1 MAAQTTQAVVQNLV
15 DRAVKL
21 GDRQLAADIRAFA
34 AQRQFGLVFEHNR
47 PERLRLYGKPVMP
60 GDVVQVFPQRGKKE
74 GAASQLLWRVE
85 SIGGKVAK
93 LAPYRSTSYDEN
105 EEDPCA
111 AAVEDIVVVAE
122 YDQPI
127 YAGLKETGRVE
138 RGGSKPYQVVIN
150 GENYHA
156 LETLAFAYAG
166 KVDCIYIDPPYNT
179 GARDWKYNN
188 DYVDAS
194 DAYRHSKWLAFMERR
209 LKLAKQLLNPND
221 SVLIVTIDEKEHARL
236 ELLLEAT
243 FSNAAAIQT
252 VSITINK
259 NGVARGNQFK
269 RADEYA
275 IFCFFGDAAPC
286 QVDRKLYSVEFGK
299 LGGKVADDES
309 SSRSQ
314 RKVRWEWLLRGGSN
328 SARSDRPNL
337 FYPIYINENSKTIEA
352 IGESIPREM
361 DYRTVPGVDG
371 LRAIWPIRPDGR
383 EATWHMS
390 QPTLRQKL
398 DKGFARVS
406 TYDEKNDRYTLLY
419 LANIQE
425 DRLAKGELR
434 IVGRRNDGS
443 AILEAVGEATATP
456 TTVWSGAQF
465 SAGEY
470 GSRYIKRFIGERH
483 FTFPKSLYATELS
496 LASVIANKPNALV
509 VDFFSGSGT
518 TAHAVMRLNH
528 QDGGRR
534 RSISVTNNEVSEDE
548 SKKLIKQGLRQGDP
562 EWEALGICQYVTKPR
577 VTAAITGKTPEGDP
591 IKGDYK
597 FTDEFPMADGFEEN
611 AIFFDLTY
619 EDPDA
624 VELGVAFE
632 EIAPLLWLRAGSRG
646 RIIEHEQPGFAVADA
661 YAVLFDFSAV
671 QDFVAAV
678 KGCPGI
684 ACAYVITDDTA
695 RFAGVKAQ
703 LPGLD
708 VVRLYENYLQSF
720 KIAAED
726 AVR

>member
-1 MAAQTTQAVVQNLV
+1 MSQTTQAVVQSLV
-15 DRAVKL
+15 ERAVKL

-47 PERLRLYGKPVMP
+47 PERLRLYGKPVMR
-60 GDVVQVFPQRGKKE
+60 GDTVQVLPARGEKE
-74 GAASQLLWRVE
+74 NAHSQLLWRVT
-85 SIGGKVAK
+85 SLDSQTAQ
-93 LAPYRSTSYDEN
+93 LTPYKSVSYDEN
-105 EEDPCA
+105 DNEDR
-111 AAVEDIVVVAE
+111 AVAIEDVVTVAE

-138 RGGSKPYQVVIN
+138 RGGDKPYQVVIN

-188 DYVDAS
+188 DYVDGS

-209 LKLAKQLLNPND
+209 LKLAKQLLNPNE

-236 ELLLEAT
+236 ELLLESV
-243 FSNAAAIQT
+243 FSNATGIQT

-275 IFCFFGDAAPC
+275 VFCFFGTAAPC
-286 QVDRKLYSVEFGK
+286 QVDRKLYSVEFGE
-299 LGGKVADDES
+299 LEEKVADDES

-314 RKVRWEWLLRGGSN
+314 RKVRWEWLLRGGPN
-328 SARSDRPNL
+328 AARTARPNL
-337 FYPIYINENSKTIEA
+337 FYPIYIDEETATIKELGASLPLEQDWTKTPTK
-352 IGESIPREM
+352 S
-361 DYRTVPGVDG
+361 G
-371 LRAIWPIRPDGR
+371 LRAVWPIRTDGR
-383 EATWHMS
+383 EATWRIS
-390 QPTLRQKL
+390 QNALQAKL
-398 DKGFARVS
+398 DRGCAKVGEYNKKS
-406 TYDEKNDRYTLLY
+406 DRYSLLY
-419 LANIQE
+419 LGDSQE
-425 DRLAKGELR
+425 ERLKNGEIKL
-434 IVGRRNDGS
+434 IGKAEDGS
-443 AILEAVGEATATP
+443 LLLEEQGERSAIP
-456 TTVWSGAQF
+456 TTVWSGTQF

-470 GSRYIKRFIGERH
+470 GSRYIKKFIGDRR
-483 FTFPKSLYATELS
+483 FTFPKSLYATEFS
-496 LASVIANKPNALV
+496 IASVIANKPNALV
-509 VDFFSGSGT
+509 IDFFSGSGT

-528 QDGGRR
+528 QDGGHR
-534 RSISVTNNEVSEDE
+534 RSISITNNEVSEDE
-548 SKKLIKQGLRQGDP
+548 AKKLTKRGLRQGDP
-562 EWEALGICQYVTKPR
+562 DWEALGICQYITKPR

-611 AIFFDLTY
+611 AVFFDLTY

-632 EIAPLLWLRAGSRG
+632 EIAPLLWLRAGARG
-646 RIIEHEQPGFAVADA
+646 RVIEHEEPGYAISDA
-661 YAVLFDFSAV
+661 YAVLFDFAAV
-671 QDFVAAV
+671 GDFVKAL
-678 KGCPGI
+678 KGRPEV
-684 ACAYVITDDTA
+684 ASVFVITDDTA

>member
-1 MAAQTTQAVVQNLV
+1 MSQTTQAVVQSLV
-15 DRAVKL
+15 ERAVKL

-47 PERLRLYGKPVMP
+47 PERLRLYGKPVMR
-60 GDVVQVFPQRGKKE
+60 GDTVQVLPARGEKE
-74 GAASQLLWRVE
+74 NAHSQLLWRVT
-85 SIGGKVAK
+85 SLDSQTAQ
-93 LAPYRSTSYDEN
+93 LTPYKSVSYDEN
-105 EEDPCA
+105 DNEDR
-111 AAVEDIVVVAE
+111 AVAIEDVVTVAE

-138 RGGSKPYQVVIN
+138 RGGDKPYQVVIN

-188 DYVDAS
+188 DYVDGS

-209 LKLAKQLLNPND
+209 LKLAKQLLNPNE

-236 ELLLEAT
+236 ELLLESV
-243 FSNAAAIQT
+243 FSNATGIQT

-275 IFCFFGDAAPC
+275 VFCFFGTAAPC
-286 QVDRKLYSVEFGK
+286 QVDRKLYSVEFGE
-299 LGGKVADDES
+299 LEEKVADDES

-314 RKVRWEWLLRGGSN
+314 RKVRWEWLLRGGPN
-328 SARSDRPNL
+328 AARTARPNL
-337 FYPIYINENSKTIEA
+337 FYPIYIDEEAATIKELGASLPLEQDWTKTPTK
-352 IGESIPREM
+352 S
-361 DYRTVPGVDG
+361 G
-371 LRAIWPIRPDGR
+371 LRAVWPIRTDGR
-383 EATWHMS
+383 EATWRIS
-390 QPTLRQKL
+390 QNALQAKL
-398 DKGFARVS
+398 DRGCAKVGEYNKKS
-406 TYDEKNDRYTLLY
+406 DRYSLLY
-419 LANIQE
+419 LGDSQE
-425 DRLAKGELR
+425 ERLKNGEIKL
-434 IVGRRNDGS
+434 IGRAEDGS
-443 AILEAVGEATATP
+443 LLLEEQGERSAIP
-456 TTVWSGAQF
+456 TTVWSGTQF

-470 GSRYIKRFIGERH
+470 GSRYIKKFIGDRR
-483 FTFPKSLYATELS
+483 FTFPKSLYATEFS
-496 LASVIANKPNALV
+496 IASVIANKPNALV
-509 VDFFSGSGT
+509 IDFFSGSGT

-528 QDGGRR
+528 QDGGHR
-534 RSISVTNNEVSEDE
+534 RSISITNNEVSEDE
-548 SKKLIKQGLRQGDP
+548 AKKLTKRGLRQGDP
-562 EWEALGICQYVTKPR
+562 DWEALGICQYITKPR

-611 AIFFDLTY
+611 AVFFDLTY

-632 EIAPLLWLRAGSRG
+632 EIAPLLWLRAGARG
-646 RIIEHEQPGFAVADA
+646 RVIEHEEPGYAISDA
-661 YAVLFDFSAV
+661 YAVLFDFAAV
-671 QDFVAAV
+671 GDFVKAL
-678 KGCPGI
+678 KGRPEV
-684 ACAYVITDDTA
+684 ASVFVITDDTA

>member
-1 MAAQTTQAVVQNLV
+1 MSQTTQAVVQSLV
-15 DRAVKL
+15 ERAVKL

-47 PERLRLYGKPVMP
+47 PERLRLYGKPVMR
-60 GDVVQVFPQRGKKE
+60 GDTVQVLPARGEKE
-74 GAASQLLWRVE
+74 NAHSQLLWRVT
-85 SIGGKVAK
+85 SLDGQTAR
-93 LAPYRSTSYDEN
+93 LTPYKSVSYDEN
-105 EEDPCA
+105 DNEDQTVA
-111 AAVEDIVVVAE
+111 IEDVVTVAE

-138 RGGSKPYQVVIN
+138 RGGDKPYQVVIN

-188 DYVDAS
+188 DYVDGS

-209 LKLAKQLLNPND
+209 LKLAKQLLNPNE

-236 ELLLEAT
+236 ELLLESV
-243 FSNAAAIQT
+243 FSNATGIQT

-275 IFCFFGDAAPC
+275 VFCFFGTAAPC
-286 QVDRKLYSVEFGK
+286 QVDRKLYSVEFEELK
-299 LGGKVADDES
+299 EKVADDES

-314 RKVRWEWLLRGGSN
+314 RKVRWEWLLRGGPN
-328 SARSDRPNL
+328 AARTARPNL
-337 FYPIYINENSKTIEA
+337 FYPIYIDEETATIKELGASLPLEQDWTKTPTK
-352 IGESIPREM
+352 S
-361 DYRTVPGVDG
+361 G
-371 LRAIWPIRPDGR
+371 LRAVWPIRTDGR
-383 EATWHMS
+383 EATWRIS
-390 QPTLRQKL
+390 QNALQAKL
-398 DKGFARVS
+398 DRGCAKVGEYNKKS
-406 TYDEKNDRYTLLY
+406 DRYSLLY
-419 LANIQE
+419 LGDSQE
-425 DRLAKGELR
+425 ERLKNGEIKL
-434 IVGRRNDGS
+434 IGKAEDGS
-443 AILEAVGEATATP
+443 LLLEEQGERSAIP
-456 TTVWSGAQF
+456 TTVWSGTQF

-470 GSRYIKRFIGERH
+470 GSRYIKKFIGDRR
-483 FTFPKSLYATELS
+483 FTFPKSLYATEFS
-496 LASVIANKPNALV
+496 IASVIANKPNALV
-509 VDFFSGSGT
+509 IDFFSGSGT

-528 QDGGRR
+528 QDGGHR
-534 RSISVTNNEVSEDE
+534 RSISITNNEVSEDE
-548 SKKLIKQGLRQGDP
+548 AKKLTKRGLRQGDP
-562 EWEALGICQYVTKPR
+562 DWEALGICQYITKPR

-611 AIFFDLTY
+611 AAFFDLTY

-632 EIAPLLWLRAGSRG
+632 EIAPLLWLRAGARG
-646 RIIEHEQPGFAVADA
+646 RVIEHEESGYAISDA
-661 YAVLFDFSAV
+661 YAVLFDFAAV
-671 QDFVAAV
+671 GDFVKAL
-678 KGCPGI
+678 KGRPEV
-684 ACAYVITDDTA
+684 ACAFVITDDTA

>member
-1 MAAQTTQAVVQNLV
+1 MSQTTQAVVQNLV

-34 AQRQFGLVFEHNR
+34 SQRQFGLVFEHNR
-47 PERLRLYGKPVMP
+47 PERLRLYGKPIME
-60 GDVVQVFPQRGKKE
+60 GDVVQVLPERGKKE
-74 GAASQLLWRVE
+74 DSSSQLLWLVNAVR
-85 SIGGKVAK
+85 GGVADLK
-93 LAPYRSTSYDEN
+93 PYQSPSYDEN
-105 EEDPCA
+105 ECEPRSV
-111 AAVEDIVVVAE
+111 AVDDVVPVAE

-138 RGGSKPYQVVIN
+138 RGGDKPYQVVIN

-188 DYVDAS
+188 DYVDGS

-209 LKLAKQLLNPND
+209 LKLARQLLNPND
-221 SVLIVTIDEKEHARL
+221 SVLIVTIDEKEYLRL
-236 ELLLEAT
+236 GMLLESVFNGAKIQMVT
-243 FSNAAAIQT
+243 SVINPKGNRRDNEFSRCEEYLFFVLIGGAS
-252 VSITINK
+252 VGSIGNTMLKQEEKKAKTI
-259 NGVARGNQFK
+259 
-269 RADEYA
+269 
-275 IFCFFGDAAPC
+275 
-286 QVDRKLYSVEFGK
+286 
-299 LGGKVADDES
+299 
-309 SSRSQ
+309 
-314 RKVRWEWLLRGGSN
+314 RWKGLLRSASN
-328 SARSDRPNL
+328 NGRRTARPNL
-337 FYPIYINENSKTIEA
+337 FYPLVFSAEDGSYIRCGDSLPVDYNRNSYLTNDSEVVVWP
-352 IGESIPREM
+352 IGEGGQELTWSLKPDTFRAYQSEGYIKFGPWDGIKR
-361 DYRTVPGVDG
+361 VPYHLTSGQVKDVQSGKLAVRGYDADG
-371 LRAIWPIRPDGR
+371 A
-383 EATWHMS
+383 
-390 QPTLRQKL
+390 
-398 DKGFARVS
+398 V
-406 TYDEKNDRYTLLY
+406 
-419 LANIQE
+419 
-425 DRLAKGELR
+425 
-434 IVGRRNDGS
+434 V
-443 AILEAVGEATATP
+443 LEQQGEANVRP
-456 TTVWSGAQF
+456 MTVWNQKSHSASESGT
-465 SAGEY
+465 GILKCLLPN
-470 GSRYIKRFIGERH
+470 RRFP
-483 FTFPKSLYATELS
+483 FPKSLYAVEDTIRFFV
-496 LASVIANKPNALV
+496 ADKPDALV

-548 SKKLIKQGLRQGDP
+548 SKKLTKRGLRQGDP

-577 VTAAITGKTPEGDP
+577 VTAAITGKTPEGDS

-611 AIFFDLTY
+611 AVFFDLTY

-646 RIIEHEQPGFAVADA
+646 SIIKHEQPGFAMADA
-661 YAVLFDFSAV
+661 YAVLFDFASVGAFI
-671 QDFVAAV
+671 DAV
-678 KGCPGI
+678 KQNASIG
-684 ACAYVITDDTA
+684 CAYVITDDTA
-695 RFAGVKAQ
+695 RYASVKAQ

>member
-1 MAAQTTQAVVQNLV
+1 MSQTTQAVVQSLV
-15 DRAVKL
+15 ERAVKL

-47 PERLRLYGKPVMP
+47 PERLRLYGKPVMR
-60 GDVVQVFPQRGKKE
+60 GDTVQVLPARGEKE
-74 GAASQLLWRVE
+74 NAHSQLLWRVT
-85 SIGGKVAK
+85 SLDGQTAR
-93 LAPYRSTSYDEN
+93 LTPYKSVSYDEN
-105 EEDPCA
+105 DNEDRTVA
-111 AAVEDIVVVAE
+111 IEDVVTVAE

-138 RGGSKPYQVVIN
+138 RGGDKPYQVVIN

-188 DYVDAS
+188 DYVDGS

-209 LKLAKQLLNPND
+209 LKLAKQLLNPNE

-236 ELLLEAT
+236 ELLLESV
-243 FSNAAAIQT
+243 FSNATGIQT

-275 IFCFFGDAAPC
+275 VFCFFGTAAPC
-286 QVDRKLYSVEFGK
+286 QVDRKLYSVEFGE
-299 LGGKVADDES
+299 LEEKVADDES

-314 RKVRWEWLLRGGSN
+314 RKVRWEWLLRGGPN
-328 SARSDRPNL
+328 AARTARPNL
-337 FYPIYINENSKTIEA
+337 FYPIYIDEETATIKELGASLPLEQDWTKTPTK
-352 IGESIPREM
+352 S
-361 DYRTVPGVDG
+361 G
-371 LRAIWPIRPDGR
+371 LRAVWPIRTDGR
-383 EATWHMS
+383 EATWRIS
-390 QPTLRQKL
+390 QNALQAKL
-398 DKGFARVS
+398 DRGCAKVGEYNKKS
-406 TYDEKNDRYTLLY
+406 DRYSLLY
-419 LANIQE
+419 LGDSQE
-425 DRLAKGELR
+425 ERLKNGEIKL
-434 IVGRRNDGS
+434 IGKAEDGS
-443 AILEAVGEATATP
+443 LLLEEQGERSAIP
-456 TTVWSGAQF
+456 TTVWSGTQF

-470 GSRYIKRFIGERH
+470 GSRYIKKFIGDRR
-483 FTFPKSLYATELS
+483 FTFPKSLYATEFS
-496 LASVIANKPNALV
+496 IASVIANKPNALV
-509 VDFFSGSGT
+509 IDFFSGSGT

-528 QDGGRR
+528 QDGGHR
-534 RSISVTNNEVSEDE
+534 RSISITNNEVSEDE
-548 SKKLIKQGLRQGDP
+548 AKKLTKRGLRQGDP
-562 EWEALGICQYVTKPR
+562 DWEALGICQYITKPR
-577 VTAAITGKTPEGDP
+577 VTAAITGKTPEGGP

-611 AIFFDLTY
+611 AVFFDLTY

-632 EIAPLLWLRAGSRG
+632 EIAPLLWLRAGARG
-646 RIIEHEQPGFAVADA
+646 RVIEHEESGYAISDA
-661 YAVLFDFSAV
+661 YAVLFDFAAV
-671 QDFVAAV
+671 GDFVKAL
-678 KGCPGI
+678 KGRPEVV
-684 ACAYVITDDTA
+684 CAFVITDDTA

>member
-1 MAAQTTQAVVQNLV
+1 MSQTAQAVVQNLV

-47 PERLRLYGKPVMP
+47 PERLRLYGKPIMK
-60 GDVVQVFPQRGKKE
+60 GDVVQVLPERGKKE
-74 GAASQLLWRVE
+74 DSSSQLLWLVNTVR
-85 SIGGKVAK
+85 GGVADLK
-93 LAPYRSTSYDEN
+93 PYQSPSYDEN
-105 EEDPCA
+105 ECEPRSV
-111 AAVEDIVVVAE
+111 AVDDVVPVAE

-138 RGGSKPYQVVIN
+138 RGGDKPYQVVIN

-188 DYVDAS
+188 DYVDRS

-221 SVLIVTIDEKEHARL
+221 SVLIVTIDEKEYLRL
-236 ELLLEAT
+236 GLLLEQVFPEAH
-243 FSNAAAIQT
+243 IQM
-252 VSITINK
+252 VSIVINP
-259 NGVARGNQFK
+259 NGVARDKEMYRLEG
-269 RADEYA
+269 YA
-275 IFCFFGDAAPC
+275 FYVYVGDAGPSMLEDPLFTSDIN
-286 QVDRKLYSVEFGK
+286 QRKEI
-299 LGGKVADDES
+299 ADDAI
-309 SSRSQ
+309 SRSK
-314 RKVRWEWLLRGGSN
+314 RGVRWEWLMRGGSN
-328 SARSDRPNL
+328 SDRLHSPGC
-337 FYPIYINENSKTIEA
+337 FYPVYIDPKKKRIVEVGDSLPIDQHPSSEFDKE
-352 IGESIPREM
+352 
-361 DYRTVPGVDG
+361 G
-371 LRAIWPIRPDGR
+371 LFTAWPIARGTGAEKVWQMNPGN
-383 EATWHMS
+383 
-390 QPTLRQKL
+390 LRKL
-398 DKGFARVS
+398 VVQGLAKVGA
-406 TYDEKNDRYTLLY
+406 YDRKRNRYSILY
-419 LANIQE
+419 LGKKQRERIE
-425 DRLAKGELR
+425 RGEIL
-434 IVGRRNDGS
+434 IVGRDDNNIVELEES
-443 AILEAVGEATATP
+443 EEQQILKAPKTIWNRQAHN
-456 TTVWSGAQF
+456 
-465 SAGEY
+465 AGEY
-470 GSRYIKRFIGERH
+470 GSRLVRAMLPQRVFPY
-483 FTFPKSLYATELS
+483 PKSLYAVED
-496 LASVIANKPNALV
+496 ALKTV
-509 VDFFSGSGT
+509 TKDKRDALIVDFFSGSGT

-528 QDGGRR
+528 QDGGHRC
-534 RSISVTNNEVSEDE
+534 SISITNNEVSEGE
-548 SKKLIKQGLRQGDP
+548 TKKLIKRGLRQGDP
-562 EWEALGICQYVTKPR
+562 DWEALGICRYITKPR

-611 AIFFDLTY
+611 AVFFDLTY

-632 EIAPLLWLRAGSRG
+632 EIAPLLWLRAGARG
-646 RIIEHEQPGFAVADA
+646 RVIEHEESGYAVSDS
-661 YAVLFDFSAV
+661 YAVLFDF
-671 QDFVAAV
+671 AAV
-678 KGCPGI
+678 GDFIKALKGNPKV
-684 ACAYVITDDTA
+684 ACAFVITDDTA